1 MTSRTGAERFGA
13 GMGQVVTCWATCN
26 VVLKCEGVVE
36 MTWLQAFAPL
46 LWLMVICLALLGLCK
61 LVEK

>member
-1 MTSRTGAERFGA
+1 MTSRARAEKFGES
-13 GMGQVVTCWATCN
+13 MLQVVTFWSICN

-36 MTWLQAFAPL
+36 MTWLQAFAPS

-61 LVEK
+61 LVQA